1 MLGLFKRGREEG
13 AQLVEFALLAPLLI
27 LLLLGIIELGF
38 KFSQFN
44 ELRHGV
50 REGARY
56 AAVSEP
62 DINGDNN
69 VDESDVLRAVCD
81 AIDLPGVTLSTS
93 LAHTNGG
100 SGHRLDY
107 ATITVEATVS
117 SLTGAPIITN
127 FIPTTLTNAATF
139 RLEQNAKWNTFT
151 EESCS

>member
-1 MLGLFKRGREEG
+1 MLGLFKRDREKG
-13 AQLVEFALLAPLLI
+13 AQLVEFAVLAPLLI

-62 DINGDNN
+62 DLDGGG
-69 VDESDVLRAVCD
+69 VGGSDVVKAVCD

-93 LAHTNGG
+93 LAHTSGG
-100 SGHRLDY
+100 SGNRLDY

-117 SLTGAPIITN
+117 SLTGAPIITS
-127 FIPTTLTNAATF
+127 FIPSTLTNEATF
-139 RLEQNAKWNTFT
+139 RLEQDAKWVPFSNQG
-151 EESCS
+151 CP